1 MKHRL
6 LFFLFAIVLILFIYF
21 YFFNNK
27 EGLDIG
33 EETDSGGSGGTDSG
47 GTDSGDSGGTDSGD
61 SGGTDSGGAAATGAG
76 AAATGTGAAAT
87 GDTGTTSS
95 NLNKIVDAITAAF
108 TKSPPVAND
117 QARPSYKIY
126 ASDPSKKTVFSQDKC
141 APKQAAVTE
150 LPVDAQVKQLT
161 EKHITTS
168 NSQLD
173 AYEKKLD
180 AILEK
185 LAHPEKLLM
194 LNPNISTISQ
204 YGAPIATITY
214 DAELNSLL
222 NITVP
227 KGVNGQV
234 GGTGIVGL
242 IGNQLIGNNG
252 GQGNK
257 GTNPFSNNT
266 TSTMPFWNSVLDNSK

>member
-1 MKHRL
+1 MKHRV
-6 LFFLFAIVLILFIYF
+6 LFYLFATVLILFIYY

-27 EGLDIG
+27 EGL
-33 EETDSGGSGGTDSG
+33 EEEDSDGTTADGTTADGTTADGTTSGGT
-47 GTDSGDSGGTDSGD
+47 T
-61 SGGTDSGGAAATGAG
+61 AG
-76 AAATGTGAAAT
+76 
-87 GDTGTTSS
+87 GTTSS

-108 TKSPPVAND
+108 TASPPAAND

-126 ASDPSKKTVFSQDKC
+126 ASDPSQKNIFSQDKC
-141 APKQAAVTE
+141 EPKQSDVTE
-150 LPVDAQVKQLT
+150 LPVDKQVKQLT
-161 EKHITTS
+161 EAHITTS

-185 LAHPEKLLM
+185 LAHPEKILM

-252 GQGNK
+252 DQGNE

>member
-21 YFFNNK
+21 FFFYNK
-27 EGLDIG
+27 EGLDNG
-33 EETDSGGSGGTDSG
+33 EETDSGGTDSG
-47 GTDSGDSGGTDSGD
+47 GTD

-87 GDTGTTSS
+87 GAAATGTGDTGTASAGTTSS

-126 ASDPSKKTVFSQDKC
+126 SSDPSKKTVFSQDKC

-234 GGTGIVGL
+234 GGTGIIGL

-252 GQGNK
+252 GQGNE

-266 TSTMPFWNSVLDNSK
+266 TSTMPFWNSVLDNSQG